1 MDIHQNSAVILQLC
15 AWLHIFVQLLLDARG
30 GKKQKNFTST
40 TLSKKKKKKWGIMR
54 NKSSE
59 GLLFGSSQTT
69 LLDETILYHA
79 IRCNGRHIW

>member
-40 TLSKKKKKKWGIMR
+40 TLSKKKKK
-54 NKSSE
+54 SE
-59 GLLFGSSQTT
+59 VSW
-69 LLDETILYHA
+69 ETKAVKGFFLAHPK
-79 IRCNGRHIW
+79 RHY